1 MEDQK
6 VIYEKDGRVARIIL
20 NRPDKLNALD
30 MPMVEEIDKAITMAE
45 QDDDVRVLIIKGEGR
60 AFCSGYDLDWGANQL
75 HYRIEET
82 KPGEKLIEKPSQRV
96 RLRLDRMVY
105 ETMRHLFLCG
115 KVTIAQ
121 AHGYCLAAGLFFVE
135 KCDLIIGAE
144 DCKFGYPEERLFLG
158 GWSMSPMLVLR
169 VGLTKALELSI
180 TGKMIDGKEAE
191 RIHLIN
197 RAVPADK
204 LEAEVEETARAIG
217 LYTRDGLALA
227 KVTRHSVYD
236 MLGLTQFFTTG
247 TWSHTLLT
255 YLEFPP
261 GEYSFPD
268 RVKEIGPS
276 AAAHERDELVRVL
289 DK

>member
-30 MPMVEEIDKAITMAE
+30 MPMVEEIGKAIARAE
-45 QDDDVRVLIIKGEGR
+45 EDDDVRVLILKGRGR

-75 HYRIEET
+75 HYRMKET
-82 KPGEKLIEKPSQRV
+82 KPGEKLIDKPSQRV
-96 RLRLDRMVY
+96 RLQLDRMVY
-105 ETMRHLFLCG
+105 ETLRHLFLCG

-121 AHGYCLAAGLFFVE
+121 THGYCLATGLYFVE

-144 DCKFGYPEERLFLG
+144 DCKFGYTEERLFLG
-158 GWSMSPMLVLR
+158 GVSMSPMLVLR

-204 LEAEVEETARAIG
+204 LEAEVGEMARAIG
-217 LYTRDGLALA
+217 LYTRDGLALSKA
-227 KVTRHSVYD
+227 TRQSVYD
-236 MLGLTQFFTTG
+236 MLGLTQYFTTG
-247 TWSHTLLT
+247 TWSHTLAT
-255 YLEFPP
+255 YLEIPP
-261 GEYSFPD
+261 DEWGLSD
-268 RVKEIGPS
+268 KVKQMGPS